1 MLPYDALRLI
11 VQHVSY
17 EDLPAWVQTNK
28 YWRAFLRPRLH
39 TVHYPM
45 HSLKRL
51 CASTKEVELHAN
63 FEGVVRDLRVLG
75 NNFSVTGIFRHC
87 SLESCVLHEV
97 VIVDCVVLGGAIRN
111 GQAWFNV
118 QTDGV
123 CRLEN
128 VAIEYNRKGL
138 INMGTLTLDH
148 CHIEYNTTGI
158 ESRGQISMDNC
169 TVRHNSVGLHI
180 TGRVRLGDEMSMSE
194 NTVNLLRTQPNRP
207 LQRCW
212 TQ

>member
-1 MLPYDALRLI
+1 MLPYDVLRHL
-11 VQHVSY
+11 VAFVPY
-17 EDLPAWVQTNK
+17 EDLPAWVQCSR
-28 YWRAFLRPRLH
+28 YWQQYVRPRLH

-45 HSLKRL
+45 QSLQRL

-63 FEGVVRDLRVLG
+63 FDGILRNMRVLG
-75 NNFSVTGIFRHC
+75 NGHVVTGIFRHC
-87 SLESCVLHEV
+87 SLERCDMYETV
-97 VIVDCVVLGGAIRN
+97 VVDCVVLGGAIRN

-118 QTDGV
+118 QTDGR

-128 VAIEYNRKGL
+128 VSIEYNRKGL
-138 INMGTLTLDH
+138 INMGFLTMNQ
-148 CHIEYNTTGI
+148 CSIEYNTTGI
-158 ESRGQISMDNC
+158 ESRGQIRLDNC

-180 TGRVRLGDEMSMSE
+180 TGGVQLGDAMNMSE
-194 NTVNLLRTQPNRP
+194 NIVNLLRTQPNRP